1 MDITELTEKFVL
13 NDYCRS
19 KDKETDKH
27 LSAARAAFIADM
39 IRAHGTI
46 DFYARLELKGGE
58 GAGRIEMRIQIGTR
72 KYPEDAP
79 IISGSYYEQYPARDE
94 DAIDGVSSTLMP
106 RVIDYKLYYEPGSQ
120 VSLGA
125 ETMRDILKKA
135 ITENFNGSVFIIL
148 NSNSG

>member
-1 MDITELTEKFVL
+1 MDITKLTEQFALK
-13 NDYCRS
+13 DYCHS

-46 DFYARLELKGGE
+46 DFFVKLELKGGE
-58 GAGRIEMRIQIGTR
+58 GAGRIEMGIQIGAR
-72 KYPEDAP
+72 KYPEDVP

-94 DAIDGVSSTLMP
+94 DAIGGVSSTLMP
-106 RVIDYKLYYEPGSQ
+106 RVIDYKIYYEPGSQ

-125 ETMRDILKKA
+125 ETMNAILKKA

-148 NSNSG
+148 NSSNG